1 MAVRICGRGV
11 WTSIALN
18 SSVLTAL
25 VQIVESADPSVN
37 ITIRRFTHSFPQK
50 SLIVR
55 LESAADG
62 ASTFISANEDAN
74 EFEGANEFKD
84 AHNAEDPRLIIIGAH
99 QDSLNY
105 KLPFYR
111 APGADDDGSGTVALL
126 QILRTLV
133 GKVSIFPGRVPS
145 LLLAPPTALHAS
157 YSFALM
163 RA

>member
-1 MAVRICGRGV
+1 M
-11 WTSIALN
+11 
-18 SSVLTAL
+18 
-25 VQIVESADPSVN
+25 
-37 ITIRRFTHSFPQK
+37 HSFPQK
-50 SLIVR
+50 SLVVR

-62 ASTFISANEDAN
+62 ASTFIVANEDAN
-74 EFEGANEFKD
+74 EFEDANGFKD

-133 GKVSIFPGRVPS
+133 GKVSILVVYLRDYMH
-145 LLLAPPTALHAS
+145 LLDLMPFTPLTLRNS
-157 YSFALM
+157 YSPSG
-163 RA
+163 RSTD

>member
-1 MAVRICGRGV
+1 MQA
-11 WTSIALN
+11 
-18 SSVLTAL
+18 
-25 VQIVESADPSVN
+25 ADPSVN
-37 ITIRRFTHSFPQK
+37 ITIRRLAHSFPQK

-62 ASTFISANEDAN
+62 ASTFIPANEDAN
-74 EFEGANEFKD
+74 EFKD
-84 AHNAEDPRLIIIGAH
+84 AHDAEEPRVIIIGAH

-133 GKVSIFPGRVPS
+133 GKVSALVVYLRDYMH
-145 LLLAPPTALHAS
+145 LLDLMPFTPLTLRNS
-157 YSFALM
+157 YSPSG
-163 RA
+163 RSTD